1 MVGAKGFEPSTSCSQ
16 SRCAT
21 RLRHAP
27 KKNPRRCGAGKL
39 WGERWDLNPRPPGPQ
54 PGALPTELL
63 PPREDSYT
71 QVFFLLQA
79 FFPHSFIWIL
89 SRKVTTLPKV
99 ARRGEKCRSAAFI
112 ILYICKPA
120 APFTIA
126 GRWQHSAAKK
136 YFGDTHGQ
144 TGYRRRRSAYWR
156 YRG

>member
-63 PPREDSYT
+63 PPRESSYK
-71 QVFFLLQA
+71 QDNFFWQD
-79 FFPHSFIWIL
+79 FF
-89 SRKVTTLPKV
+89 SRVRSGFYL
-99 ARRGEKCRSAAFI
+99 EKK
-112 ILYICKPA
+112 L
-120 APFTIA
+120 
-126 GRWQHSAAKK
+126 HSANRRKRQPA
-136 YFGDTHGQ
+136 GP
-144 TGYRRRRSAYWR
+144 YRPWTASRQCPLPLVRARSRMPDGIKHHMINIGRKAA
-156 YRG
+156 

>member
-63 PPREDSYT
+63 PPRESSYK
-71 QVFFLLQA
+71 QDNFFWQD
-79 FFPHSFIWIL
+79 FFSGNVIWIL
-89 SRKVTTLPKV
+89 SRKKITLRQPPQEAARGPV
-99 ARRGEKCRSAAFI
+99 WPRTASPSVPALTRPRTFAYARRGITPHDKHRPQSG
-112 ILYICKPA
+112 L
-120 APFTIA
+120 TV
-126 GRWQHSAAKK
+126 
-136 YFGDTHGQ
+136 
-144 TGYRRRRSAYWR
+144 
-156 YRG
+156 RG

>member
-63 PPREDSYT
+63 PPQKNPYKQDKY
-71 QVFFLLQA
+71 FWQA
-79 FFPHSFIWIL
+79 FFTLLRLWIL
-89 SRKVTTLPKV
+89 SRKKTTLRQPPYGRPAAIFLTV
-99 ARRGEKCRSAAFI
+99 VTAGLPSRPPRSAWLF
-112 ILYICKPA
+112 LC
-120 APFTIA
+120 PFRASPVI
-126 GRWQHSAAKK
+126 G
-136 YFGDTHGQ
+136 
-144 TGYRRRRSAYWR
+144 TGL
-156 YRG
+156 